1 MHLNLVFFQPPG
13 IGGGLKW
20 GLYNISHNPRYS
32 IVILLRSQL
41 AITVLASVVLY
52 LAMSVKEI

>member
-1 MHLNLVFFQPPG
+1 MHLNLLLSKPLEFE
-13 IGGGLKW
+13 GLKW